1 MNLMPICDDD
11 RNLLSVVAK
20 ACYAERQLSKPD
32 REISWPVVRFL
43 LLDVMR
49 KNHGGGTGHRN
60 IFFVT
65 AQWHHPAFCFQ
76 SLIMTG
82 VGLGTVFMIRR
93 DERVCLSPSYAGAF
107 ILSKGAELCCMWI
120 YIYDSHTAVERWTT
134 EKFMKNLFL
143 LNSIEIK
150 LFVKFYSYLRSWLF
164 IFPVKFDW

>member
-1 MNLMPICDDD
+1 MPICDDD

-82 VGLGTVFMIRR
+82 EGLGTVFMIRR
-93 DERVCLSPSYAGAF
+93 DERYSWYVEM
-107 ILSKGAELCCMWI
+107 KGSACPPHMQGP
-120 YIYDSHTAVERWTT
+120 
-134 EKFMKNLFL
+134 LF
-143 LNSIEIK
+143 
-150 LFVKFYSYLRSWLF
+150 YLRELNFVACEYAFMIATLLWKGELQRNLWKLSFLW
-164 IFPVKFDW
+164 IQPK